1 MKDEMPPADHSDTA
15 GEAAGQQAILWANM
29 ARCRDCNRCVRVCP
43 VKAVRKQGGQAQIC
57 SDDCILCGI
66 CVRECPQGAKSYR
79 NDVQMVESLIRT
91 VPLVAASVAPS
102 YMAAFTPAERRGLP
116 GILRSLGFGVVT
128 ETAAGAEMVAQAS
141 RKLVE
146 RDLRGK
152 FICTAC
158 PALVRYIQRYKP
170 EAVDALFPLASPM
183 TAHARYLKAKY
194 GPQTAVVF
202 IGPCLAKKDEAR
214 REECRPSADA
224 VLTFDELIGW
234 VKSRGLSFV
243 QAEESDFDDLRPTNG
258 RLYPVSGGFART
270 AGFSTDRLDW
280 FILTA
285 TGPNSVREA
294 VDFVVQAKDPV
305 VVDALVCPGGCLG
318 GVGIPRESSKFALRM
333 AYLNAVGKAT
343 EADRVK
349 VPGDAGDGSV
359 AASVADDTDFAVH
372 YLPDPKPVQMY
383 DEVRIREVMAR
394 TGKHEPSD
402 ELNCGACGYNT
413 CREKAVAVIAGMAE
427 IDMCIPFMRRS
438 AELKTDAIVQNSPNA
453 IVILDRELKIVHV
466 NKSFCEMFMTS
477 EHCRGRHISY
487 FMDAEPYRRV
497 QEGETARHDAILN
510 LSAYGLV
517 CQQVIYEIGEA
528 DSVQFVGILINLTH
542 IKKQEAELDVLRR
555 EAIGR
560 AEEVIDRQ
568 VEIVQEIV
576 KHLAKSAAETR
587 STLTRLTDLVERKED
602 R

>member
-1 MKDEMPPADHSDTA
+1 MPPAGPGDVTD
-15 GEAAGQQAILWANM
+15 QAVGHDATLWTNAT
-29 ARCRDCNRCVRVCP
+29 RCRDCNRCVRSCP
-43 VKAVRKQGGQAQIC
+43 VKAVRKEGGQARIGPEN
-57 SDDCILCGI
+57 CILCGI

-79 NDVQMVESLIRT
+79 SQVSRVEHLIRT
-91 VPLVAASVAPS
+91 APLVAASVAPS
-102 YMAAFTPAERRGLP
+102 YMAAFTPAEQRGLP
-116 GILRSLGFGVVT
+116 GVLRGLGFGLVA
-128 ETAAGAEMVAQAS
+128 ETAVGAEMVARAS
-141 RKLVE
+141 RGLINQNPTG
-146 RDLRGK
+146 R

-158 PALVRYIQRYKP
+158 PAVVRYIQRYKP
-170 EAVDALFPLASPM
+170 EAVGALFPLASPM
-183 TAHARYLKAKY
+183 TAHARYLKTKY

-202 IGPCLAKKDEAR
+202 IGPCLAKKDEAL
-214 REECRPSADA
+214 REECQPSVDA

-243 QAEESDFDDLRPTNG
+243 QAEESSFDDFRPTSG
-258 RLYPVSGGFART
+258 RLFPVSGGFAKT

-294 VDFVVQAKDPV
+294 VDFVTQAKDPV
-305 VVDALVCPGGCLG
+305 VMDALVCPGGCLG
-318 GVGIPRESSKFALRM
+318 GVGIPQESSRFALRM
-333 AYLNAVGKAT
+333 AFLNSVGKTT
-343 EADRVK
+343 EAEAVK
-349 VPGDAGDGSV
+349 GLEDAKDSDTAASAV
-359 AASVADDTDFAVH
+359 AAADLTVH
-372 YLPDPKPVQMY
+372 YPPDLKPIEAP
-383 DEVRIREVMAR
+383 DEAHIREVMAR
-394 TGKHEPSD
+394 TGKYESSD
-402 ELNCGACGYNT
+402 ELDCGACGYNT
-413 CREKAVAVIAGMAE
+413 CREKAIAVIAGMAE

-438 AELKTDAIVQNSPNA
+438 AELKTDAIVHNSPNA

-466 NKSFCEMFMTS
+466 NKKFCEMFMTS

-497 QEGETARHDAILN
+497 IEGETARHDAILN

-528 DSVQFVGILINLTH
+528 DSLQLVGILINLTH

-555 EAIGR
+555 EAIDR

>member
-1 MKDEMPPADHSDTA
+1 
-15 GEAAGQQAILWANM
+15 
-29 ARCRDCNRCVRVCP
+29 V
-43 VKAVRKQGGQAQIC
+43 
-57 SDDCILCGI
+57 
-66 CVRECPQGAKSYR
+66 
-79 NDVQMVESLIRT
+79 VEELIRT
-91 VPLVAASVAPS
+91 MPLVAASVAPS
-102 YMAAFTPAERRGLP
+102 YIAAFTPAERRGLP
-116 GILRSLGFGVVT
+116 GILRSLGFGIVA

-141 RKLVE
+141 QRLVD
-146 RDLRGK
+146 RNLRGK

-158 PALVRYIQRYKP
+158 PAVVRYIQRYKP
-170 EAVDALFPLASPM
+170 EAAGALFPLASPM
-183 TAHARYLKAKY
+183 TAHARYLKTKY

-202 IGPCLAKKDEAR
+202 IGPCIAKKDEAL
-214 REECRPSADA
+214 REECQPSVDA

-243 QAEESDFDDLRPTNG
+243 QAEESAFDDFRPTSG
-258 RLYPVSGGFART
+258 RLFPVSGGFAKT

-285 TGPNSVREA
+285 TGPDSVREA
-294 VDFVVQAKDPV
+294 VDFVTQAKDPV
-305 VVDALVCPGGCLG
+305 VMDALICPGGCLG
-318 GVGIPRESSKFALRM
+318 GVGIPQGSSRFALRM
-333 AYLNAVGKAT
+333 AFLNTVGKTT
-343 EADRVK
+343 EADGVK
-349 VPGDAGDGSV
+349 GPEDAEDRAA
-359 AASVADDTDFAVH
+359 AASVVAATDLTVH
-372 YLPDPKPVQMY
+372 YPPDPKPVQAP
-383 DEVRIREVMAR
+383 DETRIREVMAR
-394 TGKHEPSD
+394 TGKHELSD

-413 CREKAVAVIAGMAE
+413 CRDKAIAVIAGMAE

-466 NKSFCEMFMTS
+466 NKRFCEMFMTS

-497 QEGETARHDAILN
+497 IEGETARHDAILN
-510 LSAYGLV
+510 LSSYGLV

-528 DSVQFVGILINLTH
+528 DSLQLVGILINLTH

-555 EAIGR
+555 EAIDR